1 MAGKSRAFA
10 QMLRDLIHDFGDPG
24 IVWQIAAL
32 AGALLVSFGV
42 ARWLSARLQRHYASV
57 PPARRAGASSLL
69 RSMFPLVGWAVVGL
83 VRLGLSDRIHTSLLA
98 VAQVP
103 LLGIGVIYLAFYLLR
118 RLFSQSAQASGML
131 HLIERFVVVFA
142 WGGMIIYVLGVQG
155 DLFRWLSDIRL
166 AVGRNSLS
174 LLTLITGALWVCGTV
189 LLALWASAV
198 LEDRIM
204 RARAV
209 DANLKVVLS
218 RLAKALLLVV
228 ALLVSLSL
236 VGIDIT
242 VLGVFCGALGVGLG
256 FGLQKIASNYV
267 SGFIILLDRSLR
279 IGDLVTINSY
289 HGTVSQIRTRYTV
302 VRGLDGVEVI
312 VPNEK
317 LISDVVQNHSFTE
330 TRGLAKVA
338 VQIAY
343 SADVEQAMQ
352 LMLAAVQDVDRVL
365 SDPAPWAALSG
376 FGADGMNLEMGFWVR
391 DPALGTLGIRSKVN
405 LKIWQSFREN
415 GIEIPYA
422 QREIRILNDW
432 PATPPASAGARVER
446 DPRQNS
452 GDGA

>member
-1 MAGKSRAFA
+1 
-10 QMLRDLIHDFGDPG
+10 
-24 IVWQIAAL
+24 
-32 AGALLVSFGV
+32 
-42 ARWLSARLQRHYASV
+42 
-57 PPARRAGASSLL
+57 
-69 RSMFPLVGWAVVGL
+69 
-83 VRLGLSDRIHTSLLA
+83 
-98 VAQVP
+98 
-103 LLGIGVIYLAFYLLR
+103 
-118 RLFSQSAQASGML
+118 
-131 HLIERFVVVFA
+131 
-142 WGGMIIYVLGVQG
+142 
-155 DLFRWLSDIRL
+155 
-166 AVGRNSLS
+166 
-174 LLTLITGALWVCGTV
+174 
-189 LLALWASAV
+189 
-198 LEDRIM
+198 M
-204 RARAV
+204 RAKAV

-242 VLGVFCGALGVGLG
+242 VLGVFGGALGVGLG

-279 IGDLVTINSY
+279 IGDLVTVNNY
-289 HGTVSQIRTRYTV
+289 HGTVAQIRTRYTV

-330 TRGLAKVA
+330 TRGLAKVS

-343 SADVEQAMQ
+343 SADVELAMQ
-352 LMLAAVQDVDRVL
+352 LMLAAVQGLDRVL
-365 SDPAPWAALSG
+365 SSPAPWAALTG
-376 FGADGMNLEMGFWVR
+376 FGSDGMNLEMGFWVQ

-432 PATPPASAGARVER
+432 PVAPPAPVEAGAER
-446 DPRQNS
+446 GTSQNT
-452 GDGA
+452 GNGP